1 MLTCVITFGLVCTYM
16 FVPYGFGD
24 IYLNKILMANIDK
37 FGKPVGMDISGVSIY
52 QAMAIP
58 ALGMVAG
65 LAIAV
70 FYSYRKPRHY
80 EDLPVEGAAEKI
92 VVKPLNIVIGLTAV
106 IAAFLTQKYSG
117 SLILAGLIGF
127 AIFMVTRVIRWQ
139 QADTIFN
146 NGIRLMSMIA
156 FIIITSNGFAAIMNA
171 SGGIEPLVQESV
183 AFFGDNRSLVVL
195 TMLVIGL
202 LVTMG
207 IGSSFSTLPI
217 IAAIYVPICAH
228 MGFSPLATV
237 AVIGTAGVLGDAGAP
252 ASDTI
257 LGSTMGFNADGQ
269 HNHIKDS
276 VIPTF
281 IHYNIPLLIAGWIA
295 ALVL

>member
-1 MLTCVITFGLVCTYM
+1 LVTTYM
-16 FVPYGFGD
+16 FLPYGFGA
-24 IYLNKILMANIDK
+24 IFLNQILLANIQK
-37 FGKPVGMDISGVSIY
+37 AGMNVQGVNVME
-52 QAMAIP
+52 AMAIP
-58 ALGMVAG
+58 AAGMLVG
-65 LAIAV
+65 LLLAFV
-70 FYSYRKPRHY
+70 HYRKPRHY

-171 SGGIEPLVQESV
+171 SGGIEPLGQESV

-217 IAAIYVPICAH
+217 IAYPE
-228 MGFSPLATV
+228 GFINGVFATAMVAFHPNLLAT
-237 AVIGTAGVLGDAGAP
+237 
-252 ASDTI
+252 
-257 LGSTMGFNADGQ
+257 FNPNDYL
-269 HNHIKDS
+269 KET
-276 VIPTF
+276 P
-281 IHYNIPLLIAGWIA
+281 
-295 ALVL
+295 

>member
-1 MLTCVITFGLVCTYM
+1 MASFVVQLVYSDALLLGAM
-16 FVPYGFGD
+16 VGFGVF
-24 IYLNKILMANIDK
+24 MATGVVRRREVDVV
-37 FGKPVGMDISGVSIY
+37 FDSGLRMMAMIGFIMIAAQGFAEVM
-52 QAMAIP
+52 QATGQI
-58 ALGMVAG
+58 
-65 LAIAV
+65 
-70 FYSYRKPRHY
+70 
-80 EDLPVEGAAEKI
+80 
-92 VVKPLNIVIGLTAV
+92 KPLVDTSTSLFAGNKSMAALVMLAV
-106 IAAFLTQKYSG
+106 
-117 SLILAGLIGF
+117 
-127 AIFMVTRVIRWQ
+127 
-139 QADTIFN
+139 
-146 NGIRLMSMIA
+146 
-156 FIIITSNGFAAIMNA
+156 
-171 SGGIEPLVQESV
+171 
-183 AFFGDNRSLVVL
+183 
-195 TMLVIGL
+195 GL